1 MKILEGFSVVINTSK
16 MHLMG
21 SLGGMIQNC

>member
-1 MKILEGFSVVINTSK
+1 MKILEGFSVVINTSE

-21 SLGGMIQNC
+21 SLGGIIQNC